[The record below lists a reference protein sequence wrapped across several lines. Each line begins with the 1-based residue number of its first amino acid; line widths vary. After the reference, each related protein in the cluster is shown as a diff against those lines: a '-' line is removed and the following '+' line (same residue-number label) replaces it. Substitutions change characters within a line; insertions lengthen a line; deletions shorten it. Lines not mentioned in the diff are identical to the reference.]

1 MRALADIV
9 SEKGALVADERENTV
24 VEAAAPE
31 AEKTGTGDVPPA
43 KKKFVTRDVVM
54 CIVVLAAIAL
64 VAGVLLGAMNWL
76 TYVDPE
82 AAILEQVAGYY
93 SVSADAVVSV
103 PERVV
108 SEGSSYV
115 SGCYAVETGSGTVYV
130 YHAVGSGAKSGTLE
144 VLVHIGADGE
154 ITEIEEYSQ
163 SETAGYFK
171 KVFDAN
177 RTKYIGKNVAELGS
191 FDLVDTVVDDN
202 DIDKVSTA
210 TLTSTG
216 LNNAVNAAAYAF
228 NNYKEASV

>member
-1 MRALADIV
+1 MADIV
-9 SEKGALVADERENTV
+9 SEKGALVADECENTV

-191 FDLVDTVVDDN
+191 FDLVGTVVDDN

>member
-1 MRALADIV
+1 MADIV

-93 SVSADAVVSV
+93 SVSADAVASV

-191 FDLVDTVVDDN
+191 FDLVGTVVDDN

>member
-1 MRALADIV
+1 MADIV
-9 SEKGALVADERENTV
+9 SEKSALVADERENTV

>member
-1 MRALADIV
+1 MADIV

-31 AEKTGTGDVPPA
+31 VEKTGTGDVPPA
-43 KKKFVTRDVVM
+43 KQKFVTRDVVM

-82 AAILEQVAGYY
+82 AAILERVAGYY

-130 YHAVGSGAKSGTLE
+130 YHAVGIDSFPALCNTAQTAFYLLCLMQCFFWRKVGAN
-144 VLVHIGADGE
+144 H
-154 ITEIEEYSQ
+154 
-163 SETAGYFK
+163 
-171 KVFDAN
+171 
-177 RTKYIGKNVAELGS
+177 
-191 FDLVDTVVDDN
+191 
-202 DIDKVSTA
+202 
-210 TLTSTG
+210 
-216 LNNAVNAAAYAF
+216 
-228 NNYKEASV
+228 ASRIQKWTWRIKPPW

>member
-1 MRALADIV
+1 M
-9 SEKGALVADERENTV
+9 
-24 VEAAAPE
+24 
-31 AEKTGTGDVPPA
+31 
-43 KKKFVTRDVVM
+43 
-54 CIVVLAAIAL
+54 
-64 VAGVLLGAMNWL
+64 
-76 TYVDPE
+76 
-82 AAILEQVAGYY
+82 
-93 SVSADAVVSV
+93 
-103 PERVV
+103 

-144 VLVHIGADGE
+144 VLVHIGADGV

-191 FDLVDTVVDDN
+191 FDLVGTVVDDN

>member
-1 MRALADIV
+1 MADIV

-115 SGCYAVETGSGTVYV
+115 SGCYAVETGGGTVYV

-191 FDLVDTVVDDN
+191 FDLVGTVVDDN

>member
-1 MRALADIV
+1 MADIV

-31 AEKTGTGDVPPA
+31 VEKTGTGDVPPA
-43 KKKFVTRDVVM
+43 KNKFVTRDVVM

-82 AAILEQVAGYY
+82 AAILEQIAGYY

-130 YHAVGSGAKSGTLE
+130 YHAVGSGAKGGTLE

-191 FDLVDTVVDDN
+191 FDLVGTVVDDN

-228 NNYKEASV
+228 NNCKEASV

>member
-1 MRALADIV
+1 MADIV

-24 VEAAAPE
+24 VEAVAPE

-191 FDLVDTVVDDN
+191 FDLVGTVVDDN

>member
-1 MRALADIV
+1 MADIV

-93 SVSADAVVSV
+93 SVSAGAVVSG

-191 FDLVDTVVDDN
+191 FDLVGTVVDDN

>member
-1 MRALADIV
+1 MADIV

-93 SVSADAVVSV
+93 SVSAT
-103 PERVV
+103 R
-108 SEGSSYV
+108 
-115 SGCYAVETGSGTVYV
+115 
-130 YHAVGSGAKSGTLE
+130 
-144 VLVHIGADGE
+144 
-154 ITEIEEYSQ
+154 
-163 SETAGYFK
+163 
-171 KVFDAN
+171 
-177 RTKYIGKNVAELGS
+177 S
-191 FDLVDTVVDDN
+191 FP
-202 DIDKVSTA
+202 SPR
-210 TLTSTG
+210 
-216 LNNAVNAAAYAF
+216 
-228 NNYKEASV
+228 EW

>member
-1 MRALADIV
+1 MADIV

-115 SGCYAVETGSGTVYV
+115 SGCYAVDTGSGTVYV

>member
-1 MRALADIV
+1 MADIV

-31 AEKTGTGDVPPA
+31 AQKPGTGDVPPA

-144 VLVHIGADGE
+144 VLVHIGADGV

-191 FDLVDTVVDDN
+191 FDLVGTVVDDN

>member
-1 MRALADIV
+1 MADIV

-31 AEKTGTGDVPPA
+31 VEKTGTGDVPPA

-82 AAILEQVAGYY
+82 AAILEQIAGYY

-130 YHAVGSGAKSGTLE
+130 YHAVGSGAKGGTLE

-191 FDLVDTVVDDN
+191 FDLVGTVVDDN

>member
-1 MRALADIV
+1 MADIV

-31 AEKTGTGDVPPA
+31 VEKTGTGDVPPA
-43 KKKFVTRDVVM
+43 KQKFVTRDVVM

-82 AAILEQVAGYY
+82 AAILERVAGYY

-191 FDLVDTVVDDN
+191 FDLVGTVVDDN

-228 NNYKEASV
+228 NN

>member
-1 MRALADIV
+1 MADIV

-115 SGCYAVETGSGTVYV
+115 SGCYAVETGSGAVYV

>member
-1 MRALADIV
+1 MADIV
-9 SEKGALVADERENTV
+9 SEKSALVADERENTV

-191 FDLVDTVVDDN
+191 FDLVGTVVDDN

>member
-1 MRALADIV
+1 MADIV
-9 SEKGALVADERENTV
+9 SEKGALVADERKNTV

>member
-1 MRALADIV
+1 MADIV

-115 SGCYAVETGSGTVYV
+115 SGCYAVETGSDTVYV
-130 YHAVGSGAKSGTLE
+130 YHAVGSGAKGGG
-144 VLVHIGADGE
+144 I
-154 ITEIEEYSQ
+154 
-163 SETAGYFK
+163 
-171 KVFDAN
+171 
-177 RTKYIGKNVAELGS
+177 
-191 FDLVDTVVDDN
+191 
-202 DIDKVSTA
+202 
-210 TLTSTG
+210 
-216 LNNAVNAAAYAF
+216 
-228 NNYKEASV
+228 YKFMKFHVR

>member
-1 MRALADIV
+1 MADIV

-82 AAILEQVAGYY
+82 AAILERVAGYY

-115 SGCYAVETGSGTVYV
+115 SGCYAVETGIGTVYV
-130 YHAVGSGAKSGTLE
+130 YHAVGSGAKGGTLE

-191 FDLVDTVVDDN
+191 FDLVGTVVDDN

>member
-1 MRALADIV
+1 MADIV

-31 AEKTGTGDVPPA
+31 AERTGTGDVPPA

>member
-1 MRALADIV
+1 MADIV

-31 AEKTGTGDVPPA
+31 VEKTGTGDVPPA
-43 KKKFVTRDVVM
+43 KQKFVTRDVVM

-82 AAILEQVAGYY
+82 AAILERVAGYY

-130 YHAVGSGAKSGTLE
+130 YHAVGSGAKGGTLE

-191 FDLVDTVVDDN
+191 FDLVGTVVDDN

>member
-1 MRALADIV
+1 MADIV

-171 KVFDAN
+171 KVFDTN

>member
-1 MRALADIV
+1 MADIV

>member
-1 MRALADIV
+1 MADIV

-82 AAILEQVAGYY
+82 AAILERVAGYY

>member
-1 MRALADIV
+1 MADIV

-31 AEKTGTGDVPPA
+31 VEKTGTGDVPPA

-191 FDLVDTVVDDN
+191 FDLVGTVVDDN

>member
-1 MRALADIV
+1 MADIV

-31 AEKTGTGDVPPA
+31 VEKTGTGDVPPA
-43 KKKFVTRDVVM
+43 KQKFVTRDVVM

-82 AAILEQVAGYY
+82 AAILERVAGYY

-191 FDLVDTVVDDN
+191 FDLVGTVVDDN

>member
-1 MRALADIV
+1 MADIV

-171 KVFDAN
+171 NVFDAN